1 MGASGRRVTPRG
13 AGHERLYRAL
23 LHAYPTAF
31 RARFSEEMVQ
41 LFGDQLREAG
51 SGAAPGGSA
60 RVWLRSLGDLAVT
73 SASEHLRRNRTV
85 AHSLA
90 TSPSISSRVLGLA
103 GVLGGAV
110 LLAVFVIDISP
121 ELDSVRIYI
130 VLVGAMAIVIGV
142 HRRQASVAP
151 VMALFGAVPALL
163 ANAWYLA
170 MMILAIGRPQ
180 PSAGDFGLVW
190 FYAGVA
196 MWLTDAL
203 FAVVTLRLGV
213 VARWGAL
220 ALAIGSPLALLGI
233 DRFGLV
239 SQQDPT
245 IFGPLSQGGIVLNGI
260 GWILLGVDIATR
272 RRAPAGQPREAR
284 PGD

>member
-1 MGASGRRVTPRG
+1 MTPRG
-13 AGHERLYRAL
+13 AGSERLYRAL
-23 LHAYPTAF
+23 LRAYPPAF

-51 SGAAPGGSA
+51 AEAAPGEST

-85 AHSLA
+85 AHSLT

-103 GVLGGAV
+103 GIIGGAV
-110 LLAVFVIDISP
+110 LLAVFLVDVSP
-121 ELDSVRIYI
+121 ELDSARIYLF
-130 VLVGAMAIVIGV
+130 VVGAMAIVIGV
-142 HRRQASVAP
+142 HRRQASKAP
-151 VMALFGAVPALL
+151 VVALLGAVLALL

-213 VARWGAL
+213 MARWGAL
-220 ALAIGSPLALLGI
+220 ALAIGSILAVTGI
-233 DRFGLV
+233 DRLALT
-239 SQQDPT
+239 SADNPT
-245 IFGPLSQGGIVLNGI
+245 IFGSLSQVGLVLSGI
-260 GWILLGVDIATR
+260 GWILLGLDVATR
-272 RRAPAGQPREAR
+272 RRSSELASENAR
-284 PGD
+284 LRD